1 MHKTE
6 MVRIAFELDPDT
18 AWEYAQFLKRVCRES
33 YRQYARNDDETQ
45 LMVDASEVIRRAF
58 AEQGFAPR

>member
-1 MHKTE
+1 MPKTE
-6 MVRIAFELDPDT
+6 MVRISFELDPDT

-58 AEQGFAPR
+58 SEQGFAPR